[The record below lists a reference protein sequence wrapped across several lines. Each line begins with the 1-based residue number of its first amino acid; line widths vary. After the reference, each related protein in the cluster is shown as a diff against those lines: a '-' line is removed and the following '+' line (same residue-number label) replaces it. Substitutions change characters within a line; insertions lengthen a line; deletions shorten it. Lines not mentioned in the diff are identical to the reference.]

1 MASKRKP
8 ISKAVRF
15 EVFKRDKFTCQYCG
29 ASAPDVMLE
38 VDHIK
43 PVSKGGTDDLMNL
56 VTACRNCNRGKTNKE
71 LSDDTAVEK
80 QKQQLKALQE
90 RREQL
95 DMMLKWREELAAEIE
110 YEVDS
115 IDANVFGPYGKTI
128 TNKGRQDIKKLI
140 RRFGFNEVYEAAEL
154 AIDHYY
160 TGTDESMDWAF
171 NKIGG
176 ICYNK
181 RKAREENAKQDIE
194 REHLHE

>member
-1 MASKRKP
+1 MASKRKQ
-8 ISKAVRF
+8 ISKSTRF

-29 ASAPDVMLE
+29 ASAPEVILE

-56 VTACRNCNRGKTNKE
+56 VTACRNCNRGKTNRE
-71 LSDDTAVEK
+71 LSDDTAVER
-80 QKQQLKALQE
+80 QKQQLDALQE

-110 YEVDS
+110 HEVDS
-115 IDANVFGPYGKTI
+115 IDANVFGPYGKSI

-140 RRFGFNEVYEAAEL
+140 RRFGFNEVYDAAEL
-154 AIDHYY
+154 AVDHYY
-160 TGTDESMDWAF
+160 TGTDQSMDWAF
-171 NKIGG
+171 TKIGG